1 VPRHDAAQGHLVVF
15 DRRTTVGTGIY
26 PVTHRHL
33 VEGKVGSI
41 DRTVYCDLGI
51 RHYLEAVPKH

>member
-1 VPRHDAAQGHLVVF
+1 
-15 DRRTTVGTGIY
+15 
-26 PVTHRHL
+26 

-41 DRTVYCDLGI
+41 DRTVCCDLGI